1 MKKVKYSFY
10 IILLMFVLAG
20 CNDKVNSLEYQ
31 VNQLEEELSEVQI
44 ELNELKVEIKS
55 NTQFEKEMQY
65 QELFD
70 RLNKRWNNIVGCY
83 YSAQNNTCIVKYM
96 KDGDVK
102 ESRIEDMED
111 N

>member
-1 MKKVKYSFY
+1 
-10 IILLMFVLAG
+10 
-20 CNDKVNSLEYQ
+20 
-31 VNQLEEELSEVQI
+31 
-44 ELNELKVEIKS
+44 
-55 NTQFEKEMQY
+55 MQY

-96 KDGDVK
+96 KDGEVK